1 MKTQPIFIAA
11 MFLIM
16 LQSCQKELS
25 LENGLP
31 GTPTVPTTIDSNYL
45 SKILYLAVVNGV
57 PTDTAVYWVY
67 TYDNLKRVTS
77 VIDSSNTPS
86 PNKYFYYYTGTDTMP
101 YKSVLYQNQVA
112 HDFDTII
119 SYHYFDNV
127 RRKLKDSI
135 IFSYADFSSGYNS
148 GYRIQNYSYGNN
160 RIYGFKQTY
169 NFNGSTPDYRDT
181 ATLDARGNIIDNK
194 RYRFDSFTNTWE
206 LDATSTFTFDT
217 NPSPFSNLSNFKT
230 YAVFPSGETLFF
242 ELPFKNNKV
251 SQHEHHSFGPGQSGG
266 VFVDWDYINI
276 YKPNGFLKDVLIYDL
291 PPVPGNYL
299 KLIFIYKAL

>member
-86 PNKYFYYYTGTDTMP
+86 PNKYFYYYTGTDT
-101 YKSVLYQNQVA
+101 N
-112 HDFDTII
+112 H
-119 SYHYFDNV
+119 
-127 RRKLKDSI
+127 
-135 IFSYADFSSGYNS
+135 
-148 GYRIQNYSYGNN
+148 
-160 RIYGFKQTY
+160 
-169 NFNGSTPDYRDT
+169 
-181 ATLDARGNIIDNK
+181 
-194 RYRFDSFTNTWE
+194 
-206 LDATSTFTFDT
+206 
-217 NPSPFSNLSNFKT
+217 
-230 YAVFPSGETLFF
+230 
-242 ELPFKNNKV
+242 
-251 SQHEHHSFGPGQSGG
+251 
-266 VFVDWDYINI
+266 
-276 YKPNGFLKDVLIYDL
+276 
-291 PPVPGNYL
+291 
-299 KLIFIYKAL
+299 AL